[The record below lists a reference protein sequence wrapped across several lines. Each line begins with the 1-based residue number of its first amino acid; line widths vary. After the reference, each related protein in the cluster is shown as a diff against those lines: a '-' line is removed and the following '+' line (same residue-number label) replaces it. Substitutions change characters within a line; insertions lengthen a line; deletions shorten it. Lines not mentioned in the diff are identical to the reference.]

1 MLDSIDLTSYYDTIA
16 TYITTYGVQFL
27 LALLVLWIGLKII
40 NRIAAFVERQ
50 LMTNLEDQTLA
61 KFLGNTAS
69 IALKV
74 MLFISVAS
82 MVGIQ
87 TTSFLAIVGA
97 AGLAVGMALQG
108 SLANLA
114 GGVML
119 LIFRPIRVGDYI
131 GAQGHEGTV
140 KDIGIFVT
148 TLETF
153 DKRHIILPNGPL
165 SNGDLVNYTS
175 SDERAVEITF
185 GISYSDDMKLARN
198 TLTGLMNSDD
208 RVLRDHP
215 ENLVAVSELGD
226 SSVNILYR
234 AFVKTDDYWSYFF
247 DIQEQGK
254 NALESAGCSIPFPQ
268 RDVHLYQ
275 SGN

>member
-1 MLDSIDLTSYYDTIA
+1 MFEDINFETYYESILTFA
-16 TYITTYGVQFL
+16 TTYGVQL
-27 LALLVLWIGLKII
+27 LAALVVLWIGLWVIGRFSRFI
-40 NRIAAFVERQ
+40 H
-50 LMTNLEDQTLA
+50 NLLVARLNDETLA
-61 KFLGNTAS
+61 NFLSSATN
-69 IALKV
+69 IALKA

-87 TTSFLAIVGA
+87 TTSFLAVLGA
-97 AGLAVGMALQG
+97 AGLAIGMALQG

-140 KDIGIFVT
+140 KEIGIFVT
-148 TLETF
+148 RLETF

-175 SDERAVEITF
+175 SEERAVEITF
-185 GISYSDDMKLARN
+185 GISYDDDMKGAREALAH
-198 TLTGLMNSDD
+198 LMNSDE
-208 RVLRDHP
+208 RVIQGHGS
-215 ENLVAVSELGD
+215 NLIAVCELGD

-234 AFVKTDDYWSYFF
+234 AFVKTNDYWSYFF
-247 DIQEQGK
+247 DIQERGK
-254 NALESAGCSIPFPQ
+254 LALEAAGCTIPFPQ

-275 SGN
+275 SS

>member
-1 MLDSIDLTSYYDTIA
+1 MENIDLPALYQTAIGYV
-16 TYITTYGVQFL
+16 TTYGVQFL
-27 LALLVLWIGLKII
+27 LALLVLFIGLWLIGKIT
-40 NRIAAFVERQ
+40 NLVNSQ
-50 LMTNLEDQTLA
+50 LMSNIQDATLA
-61 KFLGNTAS
+61 SFLSNVVN

-74 MLFISVAS
+74 MLVISVAS
-82 MVGIQ
+82 MVGIK
-87 TTSFLAIVGA
+87 TTSFVAMLGA
-97 AGLAVGMALQG
+97 AGLAVGLALQG

-119 LIFRPIRVGDYI
+119 MIFRPIRVDDYI
-131 GAQGHEGTV
+131 AAQGHEGIV

-175 SDERAVEITF
+175 SEERAVEVTF
-185 GISYSDDMKLARN
+185 GISYSDDMKAARDALQ
-198 TLTGLMNSDD
+198 TLMQSDQ
-208 RVLRDHP
+208 RVLAHDA
-215 ENLVAVSELGD
+215 NLVAVSELAD

-247 DIQEQGK
+247 DIHEQGK
-254 NALESAGCSIPFPQ
+254 LALEKAGCTIPFPQ
-268 RDVHLYQ
+268 RDVHNYQ
-275 SGN
+275 G